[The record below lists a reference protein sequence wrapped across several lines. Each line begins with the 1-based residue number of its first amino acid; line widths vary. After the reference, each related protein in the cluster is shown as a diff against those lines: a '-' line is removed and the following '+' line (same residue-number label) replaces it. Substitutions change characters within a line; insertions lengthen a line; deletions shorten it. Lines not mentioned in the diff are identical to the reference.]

1 EHIKVESG
9 YEAAIAAAFGSLAD
23 AVLADSWDA
32 GVAALR
38 HARDAEAGRVE
49 IVVADAAAPADP
61 TGLPAGVRSAA
72 SLVTGPNGIRGV
84 LAGVVV
90 ADDLEVARAAWPALA
105 KLGGITVITRAGD
118 VLAEHVLRGGSGA
131 GRSRIELLAERDAA
145 QQKLV
150 GVTTTIERLA
160 HELAEQREKL
170 DLARI
175 DLVQA
180 STALKQFETRLAE
193 RSEALGRSRVQL
205 EAAAA
210 ESERLAEAMGGLGEQ
225 VAVAEAGV
233 EKAIAD
239 RDAHAATPRPMLDV
253 SARDELLSELEN
265 ARAVEVAARV
275 ELETARVRVRA
286 QREQAE
292 QLKRRLET
300 ERAAAEEA
308 ARLAVIRR
316 HQIEAAQG
324 VIEVLPAVLD
334 TADRSVAEARVALA
348 AAEADRAKQNEELAE
363 LRRTEAGL
371 RERLAALN
379 ENVHG
384 LEMQAYEK
392 KLHLS
397 SLLERAADELGLVED
412 VLVAEYGPHVP
423 VPVDAPAAAASPA
436 ADVPPA
442 SAAPSPA
449 AMSKMQENSEHPPEN
464 SGADAD
470 AEAGSPA
477 FSTIEA
483 GDDAPDAA
491 QQTDAVATEPFDR
504 AKQKAR
510 LEKAERK

>member
-1 EHIKVESG
+1 
-9 YEAAIAAAFGSLAD
+9 
-23 AVLADSWDA
+23 
-32 GVAALR
+32 
-38 HARDAEAGRVE
+38 
-49 IVVADAAAPADP
+49 
-61 TGLPAGVRSAA
+61 
-72 SLVTGPNGIRGV
+72 
-84 LAGVVV
+84 
-90 ADDLEVARAAWPALA
+90 
-105 KLGGITVITRAGD
+105 
-118 VLAEHVLRGGSGA
+118 
-131 GRSRIELLAERDAA
+131 
-145 QQKLV
+145 
-150 GVTTTIERLA
+150 
-160 HELAEQREKL
+160 
-170 DLARI
+170 
-175 DLVQA
+175 
-180 STALKQFETRLAE
+180 
-193 RSEALGRSRVQL
+193 
-205 EAAAA
+205 
-210 ESERLAEAMGGLGEQ
+210 
-225 VAVAEAGV
+225 
-233 EKAIAD
+233 AIAD

-275 ELETARVRVRA
+275 ELETARERVRA

-292 QLKRRLET
+292 QLKRRLEA

-397 SLLERAADELGLVED
+397 SLLERAADVLGLVED
-412 VLVAEYGPHVP
+412 VLVAEYGPRVP
-423 VPVDAPAAAASPA
+423 VPVDAPVASA
-436 ADVPPA
+436 SPPA

-464 SGADAD
+464 SGGDAD

-491 QQTDAVATEPFDR
+491 QQTDAVATEPF
-504 AKQKAR
+504 
-510 LEKAERK
+510 